1 MDGGVV
7 TIHFKADTKD
17 LDAKTN
23 NLTNSFGSLTGA
35 ITLGN
40 VAAKVISSTFSELA
54 SNMDSAISRFD
65 TLKNFPKV
73 METLGASAEDSQEAL
88 NTLSDNIDGL
98 PTSLDEAAL
107 GVQRFQAKTKDVKKS
122 TAYFT
127 AINDAILAGGAN
139 STTASAAMEQFIQ
152 MYSKGKVS
160 GQEWLSVMTAM
171 PGQMQQIAESFGY
184 TSTAVGGDFY
194 TALQD
199 GTISMD
205 QFMDKLVELDTVGGE
220 NITSFR
226 DQAYT
231 ATGGIGTALTN
242 VKNRISKG
250 LAEIIKSLD
259 DALAD
264 YGGISG
270 VIDKVSTKIKDAL
283 VKVAEWISK
292 VDWKEVINKI
302 KEYAPI
308 VLGIVGAIL
317 TLTTAL
323 NVFKNVMAG
332 VQLVQTLLS
341 SSLALPILLIGLVI
355 AAVILLYTKCEW
367 FRNLVN
373 RIIEA
378 IKPVLQGLW
387 ELLKLIIEQTIQRIK
402 DIWAVLEPIVKIILQ
417 VVTAMI
423 LTIIQTI
430 RRVIG
435 AISWVIE
442 KFHEARQKITEAVTN
457 LKNKVVNGFNTMI
470 DKVKGIGKNIID
482 GLIGGITG
490 GAQKLYNKC
499 KEVGKKALN
508 KIKET
513 LGIHSPSTEFA
524 MVGKFSM
531 LGFEKGLMDMQ
542 PEIDKAINSMFTLNP
557 SLTGTMNNSLSPNI
571 NVVNNVNLETDPLG
585 QVVNKIKTYSGGA
598 KNDYNWGTG
607 L

>member
-17 LDAKTN
+17 LDSKTN

-40 VAAKVISSTFSELA
+40 VAAKVISKTFNELA

-73 METLGASAEDSQEAL
+73 MQTLGVSAEDSQEAL

-107 GVQRFQAKTKDVKKS
+107 GVQRFQAKTKDIKKS

-127 AINDAILAGGAN
+127 AINDAILAGGTN

-292 VDWKEVINKI
+292 IDWKEVINKI

-341 SSLALPILLIGLVI
+341 SSLGLPILLIGLVI

-402 DIWAVLEPIVKIILQ
+402 DIWAVLEPIVKIIIQ

-423 LTIIQTI
+423 LTIIQKI
-430 RRVIG
+430 RIVIG

-442 KFHEARQKITEAVTN
+442 KFNEARQKIAEAVTN

-490 GAQKLYNKC
+490 GAEKLYNKC

-598 KNDYNWGTG
+598 KNDYNYGYG
-607 L
+607 G

>member
-17 LDAKTN
+17 LDSKTN

-40 VAAKVISSTFSELA
+40 VAAKVISSTFRELA

-73 METLGASAEDSQEAL
+73 IESLGGSTEEAKEAL
-88 NTLSDNIDGL
+88 DVLSDNIDGL
-98 PTSLDEAAL
+98 PTSLDDAAL
-107 GVQRFQAKTKDVKKS
+107 GVQRFQAKTKDIKKS
-122 TAYFT
+122 TEYFT

-152 MYSKGKVS
+152 MYSKGKVQ

-194 TALQD
+194 NALQD
-199 GTISMD
+199 GVISMD
-205 QFMDKLVELDTVGGE
+205 EFMDKLVELDKNGGE
-220 NITSFR
+220 NFKSFR

-250 LAEIIKSLD
+250 LAEIINSLD

-264 YGGISG
+264 YGGIAG
-270 VIDKVSTKIKDAL
+270 VINTISTKIKDAL
-283 VKVAEWISK
+283 VKVAEWIKKIDWDK
-292 VDWKEVINKI
+292 VLQTI
-302 KEYAPI
+302 KFIAPI
-308 VLGIVGAIL
+308 ILAIAGGIT

-323 NVFKNVMAG
+323 NIFKGVMAG
-332 VQLVQTLLS
+332 VNLVQTALT
-341 SSLALPILLIGLVI
+341 SSLALPLLIIGLIV
-355 AAVILLYTKCEW
+355 AAIVLLYTKCEW
-367 FRNLVN
+367 FRDLVN
-373 RIIEA
+373 GLVET
-378 IKPVLQGLW
+378 IKPLLQSLW
-387 ELLKLIIEQTIQRIK
+387 EMLKPILDQTIALIK
-402 DIWAVLEPIVKIILQ
+402 DIWVVAEPILKWVLTGVVETIKNIIYWITQ
-417 VVTAMI
+417 VI
-423 LTIIQTI
+423 N
-430 RRVIG
+430 
-435 AISWVIE
+435 AIKWVIE
-442 KFHEARQKITEAVTN
+442 KFQEARAKITDAVN
-457 LKNKVVNGFNTMI
+457 NVRDKVINGFSKML
-470 DKVKGIGKNIID
+470 DKVKEIGSNIIT

-490 GAQKLYNKC
+490 ATSKLYDKC

-513 LGIHSPSTEFA
+513 LGISSPSKEFA
-524 MVGKFSM
+524 LVGKFSM
-531 LGFEKGLMDMQ
+531 LGFQEGLEAMQ
-542 PEIDKAINSMFTLNP
+542 PEIDKAINSMFNLSPNV
-557 SLTGTMNNSLSPNI
+557 TGSMNNSLSPNI

>member
-40 VAAKVISSTFSELA
+40 VAAKVISKTFSELA

-73 METLGASAEDSQEAL
+73 MQTLGASAEDSQEAL

-107 GVQRFQAKTKDVKKS
+107 GVQRFQAKTKDIKKS

-139 STTASAAMEQFIQ
+139 SATASAAMEQFIQ
-152 MYSKGKVS
+152 MYSKGKVQ

-194 TALQD
+194 NALQD

-220 NITSFR
+220 NITSFKE
-226 DQAYT
+226 QAYT

-264 YGGISG
+264 YGGIAG

-292 VDWKEVINKI
+292 IDWKEVINKI

-341 SSLALPILLIGLVI
+341 SSLALPILLIGLII

-373 RIIEA
+373 GIIEA
-378 IKPVLQGLW
+378 IKPMLQGLW

-430 RRVIG
+430 RKVIG

-442 KFHEARQKITEAVTN
+442 KFHEARQKITDAVTN
-457 LKNKVVNGFNTMI
+457 LRNKVVDGFNTMI

-482 GLIGGITG
+482 GLIGGVTG

-499 KEVGKKALN
+499 KEVGNKALN

-557 SLTGTMNNSLSPNI
+557 SLTGTMNNSMSPNI
-571 NVVNNVNLETDPLG
+571 NVVNNVNFETDPLG

>member
-17 LDAKTN
+17 LDSKTN
-23 NLTNSFGSLTGA
+23 NLTNSFGSLAGA

-40 VAAKVISSTFSELA
+40 VAAKVISKTFSELA

-73 METLGASAEDSQEAL
+73 MQTLGVSAEDSQEAL

-107 GVQRFQAKTKDVKKS
+107 GVQRFQAKTKDIKKS

-127 AINDAILAGGAN
+127 AINDAILAGGTN

-152 MYSKGKVS
+152 MYSKGKVQ

-292 VDWKEVINKI
+292 IDWKEVINKI

-341 SSLALPILLIGLVI
+341 SSLGLPILLIGLVI

-402 DIWAVLEPIVKIILQ
+402 DIWAVLEPIVKIIIQ

-423 LTIIQTI
+423 LTIIQKI
-430 RRVIG
+430 RIVIG

-442 KFHEARQKITEAVTN
+442 KFNEARQKIAEAVTN

-490 GAQKLYNKC
+490 GAEKLYNKC

-598 KNDYNWGTG
+598 KNDYNYGYG
-607 L
+607 G

>member
-1 MDGGVV
+1 MQWINSANGYYLFNYIVICLYLSYLQAIIAG
-7 TIHFKADTKD
+7 
-17 LDAKTN
+17 
-23 NLTNSFGSLTGA
+23 NLANANYYLSLINPNCLVNAT
-35 ITLGN
+35 
-40 VAAKVISSTFSELA
+40 
-54 SNMDSAISRFD
+54 
-65 TLKNFPKV
+65 
-73 METLGASAEDSQEAL
+73 AL

-107 GVQRFQAKTKDVKKS
+107 GVQRLQAKTKDVKKS
-122 TAYFT
+122 TDYFT

-139 STTASAAMEQFIQ
+139 STTASAALEQFIQ

-205 QFMDKLVELDTVGGE
+205 QFMDKLVELDQVGGE

-250 LAEIIKSLD
+250 LAEIIGALD

-264 YGGISG
+264 YGGIAG
-270 VIDKVSTKIKDAL
+270 VINKFSTKIKDVL
-283 VKVAEWISK
+283 VSVADYLKK
-292 VDWKEVINKI
+292 VDFNKVGKVIKI
-302 KEYAPI
+302 VAPI
-308 VLGIVGAIL
+308 IL
-317 TLTTAL
+317 TVAGYFLTL
-323 NVFKNVMAG
+323 NSAIKGFSMVTQGVSAVMG
-332 VQLVQTLLS
+332 LLS
-341 SSLALPILLIGLVI
+341 SSFALPIAIIVGVI
-355 AAVILLYTKCEW
+355 AAIVLLYTKCEW
-367 FRNLVN
+367 FRNMVN
-373 RIIEA
+373 SIIETL
-378 IKPVLQGLW
+378 KPLFKSLW
-387 ELLKLIIEQTIQRIK
+387 DLLKPMFDSLIATIKQ
-402 DIWAVLEPIVKIILQ
+402 IWVVAEPIIKIILQ
-417 VVTAMI
+417 VVTNMV
-423 LTIIQTI
+423 LTIISILTKVINAIKWVIDKFNEARSKISGATSAI
-430 RRVIG
+430 REAVIG
-435 AISWVIE
+435 
-442 KFHEARQKITEAVTN
+442 
-457 LKNKVVNGFNTMI
+457 GFKKMI

-482 GLIGGITG
+482 GLIGGVTG
-490 GAQKLYNKC
+490 GAEKLYNKC

-542 PEIDKAINSMFTLNP
+542 PEIDRAINSMFNLSP
-557 SLTGTMNNSLSPNI
+557 SLTGSMNNSLSPNI

-598 KNDYNWGTG
+598 KNDYNYGYG
-607 L
+607 G

>member
-17 LDAKTN
+17 LDSKTN

-40 VAAKVISSTFSELA
+40 VAAKVISSTFRELA

-73 METLGASAEDSQEAL
+73 IESLGGSTEEAKEAL
-88 NTLSDNIDGL
+88 DVLSDNIDGL
-98 PTSLDEAAL
+98 PTSLDDAAL
-107 GVQRFQAKTKDVKKS
+107 GVQRFQAKTKDIKKS
-122 TAYFT
+122 TEYFT

-152 MYSKGKVS
+152 MYSKGKVQ

-199 GTISMD
+199 GVISMD
-205 QFMDKLVELDTVGGE
+205 EFMDKLVELDKNGGE
-220 NITSFR
+220 NFKSFR

-250 LAEIIKSLD
+250 LAEIINSLD
-259 DALAD
+259 EALAD
-264 YGGISG
+264 YGGIAG
-270 VIDKVSTKIKDAL
+270 IINTVSTKIKDAL
-283 VKVAEWISK
+283 VKVAEWIKKIDWDK
-292 VDWKEVINKI
+292 VLQTI
-302 KEYAPI
+302 KFIAPI
-308 VLGIVGAIL
+308 ILAIAGGIT

-323 NVFKNVMAG
+323 NIFKGVMAG
-332 VQLVQTLLS
+332 VNLVQTALT
-341 SSLALPILLIGLVI
+341 SSLALPLLIIGLIV
-355 AAVILLYTKCEW
+355 AAIILLYTKCEW
-367 FRNLVN
+367 FRDLVN
-373 RIIEA
+373 GLVET
-378 IKPVLQGLW
+378 IKPLLQSLW
-387 ELLKLIIEQTIQRIK
+387 EMLKPILDQTIALIK
-402 DIWAVLEPIVKIILQ
+402 DIWVVAEPILKWVLTGVVETIKNIIYWITQ
-417 VVTAMI
+417 VI
-423 LTIIQTI
+423 N
-430 RRVIG
+430 
-435 AISWVIE
+435 AIKWVIE
-442 KFHEARQKITEAVTN
+442 KFQEARAKITDAVN
-457 LKNKVVNGFNTMI
+457 NVRDKVINGFSKML
-470 DKVKGIGKNIID
+470 DKVKEIGSNIIT

-490 GAQKLYNKC
+490 GANKLYEKC

-513 LGIHSPSTEFA
+513 LGISSPSKEFA
-524 MVGKFSM
+524 LVGKFSM
-531 LGFEKGLMDMQ
+531 LGFQEGLEAMQ
-542 PEIDKAINSMFTLNP
+542 PEIDKAINSMFNLSPNV
-557 SLTGTMNNSLSPNI
+557 TGSMNNSLSPNI

>member
-17 LDAKTN
+17 LDSKTN

-40 VAAKVISSTFSELA
+40 VAAKVISSTFRELA

-73 METLGASAEDSQEAL
+73 IESLGGSTEEAKEAL
-88 NTLSDNIDGL
+88 DVLSDNIDGL
-98 PTSLDEAAL
+98 PTSLDDAAL
-107 GVQRFQAKTKDVKKS
+107 GVQRFQAKTKDIKKS
-122 TAYFT
+122 TEYFT

-152 MYSKGKVS
+152 MYSKGKVQ

-199 GTISMD
+199 GVISMD
-205 QFMDKLVELDTVGGE
+205 EFMDKLVELDKNGGE
-220 NITSFR
+220 NFKSFR

-250 LAEIIKSLD
+250 LAEIINSLD
-259 DALAD
+259 EALAD
-264 YGGISG
+264 YGGIAG
-270 VIDKVSTKIKDAL
+270 IINTVSTKIKDAL
-283 VKVAEWISK
+283 VKVAEWIKKIDWDK
-292 VDWKEVINKI
+292 VLQTI
-302 KEYAPI
+302 KFVAPI
-308 VLGIVGAIL
+308 VLGIVGAIT

-323 NVFKNVMAG
+323 NIFKGVMAG
-332 VQLVQTLLS
+332 VQLVQTALT
-341 SSLALPILLIGLVI
+341 SSLALPLLIIGLIV
-355 AAVILLYTKCEW
+355 AAIILLYTKCEW
-367 FRNLVN
+367 FRDLVN
-373 RIIEA
+373 GLIET
-378 IKPVLQGLW
+378 IKPLLQSLW
-387 ELLKLIIEQTIQRIK
+387 DMLKPILDQTIQFIK
-402 DIWAVLEPIVKIILQ
+402 DIWVVLEPILKAVLTHVVHTIKNIIYWITQ
-417 VVTAMI
+417 VI
-423 LTIIQTI
+423 N
-430 RRVIG
+430 
-435 AISWVIE
+435 AIKLVIE
-442 KFHEARQKITEAVTN
+442 KFQDA
-457 LKNKVVNGFNTMI
+457 KNKISGATAAIKDAVVNGFSKML
-470 DKVKGIGKNIID
+470 DKVKEIGSNIIT

-490 GAQKLYNKC
+490 GANKLYEKC

-513 LGIHSPSTEFA
+513 LGISSPSKEFA
-524 MVGKFSM
+524 LVGKFSM
-531 LGFEKGLMDMQ
+531 LGFQEGLEAMQ
-542 PEIDKAINSMFTLNP
+542 PEIDKAINSMFNLSPNV
-557 SLTGTMNNSLSPNI
+557 TGSMNNSLSPNI

>member
-1 MDGGVV
+1 MDGGAV

-17 LDAKTN
+17 LDSKTN

-40 VAAKVISSTFSELA
+40 IAAKVISSTFNELA

-73 METLGASAEDSQEAL
+73 MQTLGASAEDSQEAL

-107 GVQRFQAKTKDVKKS
+107 GVQRFQAKTKDIKKS

-127 AINDAILAGGAN
+127 AINDAILAGGTN

-152 MYSKGKVS
+152 MYSKGKVQ

-220 NITSFR
+220 NITSFKE
-226 DQAYT
+226 QAYT
-231 ATGGIGTALTN
+231 ATGGIGTSLTN

-264 YGGISG
+264 YGGIAG

-292 VDWKEVINKI
+292 IDWKEVINKI

-402 DIWAVLEPIVKIILQ
+402 DIWAVLEPIVKIIIQ

-430 RRVIG
+430 RKVIG

-457 LKNKVVNGFNTMI
+457 LKNKVVDGFNTMI

-490 GAQKLYNKC
+490 GAEKLYNKC

-585 QVVNKIKTYSGGA
+585 QVVKNIKTFSGGSR
-598 KNDYNWGTG
+598 NDYNYGTG
-607 L
+607 V

>member
-7 TIHFKADTKD
+7 TIHFKADTHD
-17 LDAKTN
+17 LDSKTN
-23 NLTNSFGSLTGA
+23 KLLDTSLTNA

-40 VAAKVISSTFSELA
+40 VAADVIGKAFGELA
-54 SNMDSAISRFD
+54 RNMDNAISRFD

-73 METLGASAEDSQEAL
+73 METLGASSEDSKEAL
-88 NTLSDNIDGL
+88 NKLSDNIDGL

-122 TAYFT
+122 TDYFT

-139 STTASAAMEQFIQ
+139 STTASAALEQFIQ

-205 QFMDKLVELDTVGGE
+205 QFMDKLVELDQVGGE

-250 LAEIIKSLD
+250 LAEIIGALD
-259 DALAD
+259 DALKD
-264 YGGISG
+264 YGGIAG
-270 VIDKVSTKIKDAL
+270 VINKFSTKIKDVL
-283 VKVAEWISK
+283 VSVADYLKK
-292 VDWKEVINKI
+292 VDFNKVG
-302 KEYAPI
+302 KVLKVVAPI
-308 VLGIVGAIL
+308 IL
-317 TLTTAL
+317 TVAGYFLTL
-323 NVFKNVMAG
+323 NSAIKGFSMITQGVSAVMG
-332 VQLVQTLLS
+332 LLS
-341 SSLALPILLIGLVI
+341 SSFALPIAIIVGVI
-355 AAVILLYTKCEW
+355 AAIVLLYTKCEW
-367 FRNLVN
+367 FRNMVN
-373 RIIEA
+373 SIIETL
-378 IKPVLQGLW
+378 KPLFKSLW
-387 ELLKLIIEQTIQRIK
+387 DLLKPMFDSLIATIKQ
-402 DIWAVLEPIVKIILQ
+402 IWVVAEPIIKIILA
-417 VVTAMI
+417 VVTNMV
-423 LTIIQTI
+423 LTIISILTKVINAIKWVIDKFNEARSKISGATSAI
-430 RRVIG
+430 REAVIG
-435 AISWVIE
+435 
-442 KFHEARQKITEAVTN
+442 
-457 LKNKVVNGFNTMI
+457 GFNKMI
-470 DKVKGIGKNIID
+470 DKVKGIGKNIIE
-482 GLIGGITG
+482 GLIGGVTG
-490 GAQKLYNKC
+490 GAEKLYNKC

-508 KIKET
+508 KIKQT
-513 LGIHSPSTEFA
+513 LGIASPSTEFA

-542 PEIDKAINSMFTLNP
+542 PEIDRAINSMFNLSP
-557 SLTGTMNNSLSPNI
+557 SLTGSMNNSLSPNI

-598 KNDYNWGTG
+598 KNDYNYGYG
-607 L
+607 G

>member
-40 VAAKVISSTFSELA
+40 VAAKVISKTFNELA

-65 TLKNFPKV
+65 ILKNFPKV

-98 PTSLDEAAL
+98 PTSLDQAAL
-107 GVQRFQAKTKDVKKS
+107 SVQRFQAKTKDIKKS
-122 TAYFT
+122 TEYFT

-139 STTASAAMEQFIQ
+139 SATASAALEQFIQ
-152 MYSKGKVS
+152 MYSKGKVQ

-194 TALQD
+194 VALQE
-199 GTISMD
+199 GVISMD
-205 QFMDKLVELDTVGGE
+205 QFMDKLVELDKVGGE
-220 NITSFR
+220 NMASFR

-250 LAEIIKSLD
+250 LAEIIGALD
-259 DALAD
+259 EALAE
-264 YGGISG
+264 YGGIAG
-270 VIDKVSTKIKDAL
+270 VINKFSSKIKDAL
-283 VKVAEWISK
+283 VSVANYLKTVDFKSLFNNIKTIAPVLLTIAGYIMSISSAL
-292 VDWKEVINKI
+292 KI
-302 KEYAPI
+302 YK
-308 VLGIVGAIL
+308 G
-317 TLTTAL
+317 
-323 NVFKNVMAG
+323 VMAG
-332 VQLVQTLLS
+332 VQVVQALLNS
-341 SSLALPILLIGLVI
+341 TMFMPIAIIGAVI
-355 AAVILLYTKCEW
+355 AAIVLLYTKCEW
-367 FRNLVN
+367 FRDMVN
-373 RIIEA
+373 AMIETL
-378 IKPVLQGLW
+378 KPLFQSLW
-387 ELLKLIIEQTIQRIK
+387 DLLKPMFDSLIATIKQ
-402 DIWAVLEPIVKIILQ
+402 IWVVAEPIIKIIL
-417 VVTAMI
+417 A
-423 LTIIQTI
+423 
-430 RRVIG
+430 
-435 AISWVIE
+435 
-442 KFHEARQKITEAVTN
+442 AVTN
-457 LKNKVVNGFNTMI
+457 MVLTTINLLTKVVNAIKWVIDKFNEARSKISNATSSIRDAVVGGFNTML
-470 DKVKGIGKNIID
+470 DKVRGIGANIVD
-482 GLIGGITG
+482 GLIGGVMG

-499 KEVGKKALN
+499 KEVGQNALN
-508 KIKET
+508 KIKQT
-513 LGIHSPSTEFA
+513 LGIRSPSTEFQ

-542 PEIDKAINSMFTLNP
+542 PEIDKAINSMFNLSP
-557 SLTGTMNNSLSPNI
+557 SLTGTMNNSMSPNI

>member
-17 LDAKTN
+17 LDSKTN

-40 VAAKVISSTFSELA
+40 VAAKVISKTFNELA

-73 METLGASAEDSQEAL
+73 MQTLGASAEDSQEAL

-127 AINDAILAGGAN
+127 AINDAILAGGTN

-259 DALAD
+259 EALAE
-264 YGGISG
+264 YGGIAG
-270 VIDKVSTKIKDAL
+270 VINKFSTKIKDAL
-283 VKVAEWISK
+283 VSVANYLKTVDFKSLFNTIKAIAPVLLTIAGYIMSISSAL
-292 VDWKEVINKI
+292 KI
-302 KEYAPI
+302 YK
-308 VLGIVGAIL
+308 G
-317 TLTTAL
+317 
-323 NVFKNVMAG
+323 VMAG
-332 VQLVQTLLS
+332 VQVVQALLNS
-341 SSLALPILLIGLVI
+341 TMFMPIAIIGAVI
-355 AAVILLYTKCEW
+355 AAIVLLYNKCEW
-367 FRNLVN
+367 FRDLVN
-373 RIIEA
+373 SVIENL
-378 IKPVLQGLW
+378 KPLFQSLW
-387 ELLKLIIEQTIQRIK
+387 DLLKPMFDSLIVAIQQ
-402 DIWAVLEPIVKIILQ
+402 IWVVLEPILK
-417 VVTAMI
+417 VVITSVVNTI
-423 LTIIQTI
+423 NFIIQIITDVIKVITWLINKFNEAKSKVSNATQGI
-430 RRVIG
+430 RN
-435 AISWVIE
+435 
-442 KFHEARQKITEAVTN
+442 AV
-457 LKNKVVNGFNTMI
+457 VGGFSEMLS
-470 DKVKGIGKNIID
+470 KVKNIGKNIID
-482 GLIGGITG
+482 GLISGITG

-585 QVVNKIKTYSGGA
+585 QVVKNIKTFSGGSR
-598 KNDYNWGTG
+598 NDYNYGTG
-607 L
+607 V